1 MTKLLSHV
9 SLDTKTV
16 KLMLLLPL
24 MVLKKVAN
32 LFFSNTSEKPTMVMK
47 VFLIKLLN
55 SLLLTEINQP
65 RLSLVLPPQLPLM
78 PQQKPP
84 SPQNEHRSY

>member
-1 MTKLLSHV
+1 
-9 SLDTKTV
+9 
-16 KLMLLLPL
+16 MLLPLL
-24 MVLKKVAN
+24 MVLKKVAK
-32 LFFSNTSEKPTMVMK
+32 LFFSHTSENPTMVMK

-55 SLLLTEINQP
+55 SLLLKEKNQP
-65 RLSLVLPPQLPLM
+65 RLSLVLPPQLPQL

>member
-1 MTKLLSHV
+1 
-9 SLDTKTV
+9 
-16 KLMLLLPL
+16 MLLLPL

-65 RLSLVLPPQLPLM
+65 RLSLVLPPQLPQLPLM

>member
-1 MTKLLSHV
+1 
-9 SLDTKTV
+9 
-16 KLMLLLPL
+16 MLLLPL

-65 RLSLVLPPQLPLM
+65 RLSLVLPPQLPQLPLM
-78 PQQKPP
+78 HQQKPP
-84 SPQNEHRSY
+84 SMQHEHRSY